1 MSVYKRGGVWWYK
14 FLFAGQTI
22 RESSKSSSRTVAKE
36 AERSRRRQLEESYN
50 RIHRR
55 KLPPLFSVAGAE
67 WLKTLSSIAP
77 KTEISYRGALRHL
90 GAVFGRK
97 LLCDIDADDVA
108 AYQTNRK
115 RAGVSPR
122 TANIEVGVLRSL
134 LRKHHLWED
143 LSQDV
148 KFLKESE
155 TPGRAL
161 SSEEV
166 TRLLDAAAKSRCRGL
181 YPALVV
187 ALSTGLRTSEIRLL
201 LWRQVDLVA
210 KTLTVGKSKTAAG
223 TGRVVPLNQHAVAA
237 VTHWRAQFPE
247 AKPEHYVFPSEKY
260 GLAGNERRICA
271 YKFDPTRPVGSWK
284 TAWKNALRSAGFHCR
299 FHDLRHTVCT
309 RMLEAGVP
317 FSVVA
322 ELMGWSA
329 STTALMVKRYGH
341 IGQSAQ
347 RQAVEALDLSLG
359 GHKIGHSPPPSRVEE
374 RTN

>member
-1 MSVYKRGGVWWYK
+1 MSLYKRGKVWWYK

-22 RESSKSSSRTVAKE
+22 RESSKSASRTVAKE
-36 AERSRRRQLEESYN
+36 AERSRHRQLEESYN

-55 KLPPLFSVAGAE
+55 KLPPLFSVAAAG
-67 WLKTLSSIAP
+67 WLKTLTSIAP
-77 KTEISYRGALRHL
+77 NTEISYRGALRHL
-90 GAVFGRK
+90 GSVFGRK
-97 LLCDIDADDVA
+97 LLCDIEAEDVA
-108 AYQTNRK
+108 IYQTNRK
-115 RAGVSPR
+115 RAGVSAG
-122 TANIEVGVLRSL
+122 TVNIEVGVLRNL
-134 LRKHHLWED
+134 LRKHHLWEG
-143 LSQDV
+143 LSEDV

-161 SSEEV
+161 SSEEDA
-166 TRLLDAAAKSRCRGL
+166 RLLDAAARSRCRGL

-187 ALSTGLRTSEIRLL
+187 ALSTGLRASEIRLL
-201 LWRQVDLVA
+201 LWRQVDLVG
-210 KTLTVGKSKTAAG
+210 KTLTVGKSKTATG

-260 GLAGNERRICA
+260 GMAGSGRHICF
-271 YKFDPTRPVGSWK
+271 YELDPTRPIGSWK
-284 TAWKNALRSAGFHCR
+284 TAWKNALHSAGFHCR

-317 FSVVA
+317 LSVVA

-329 STTALMVKRYGH
+329 STMARMIKRYSH

-359 GHKIGHSPPPSRVEE
+359 GHKIGHSPPPSTVEE